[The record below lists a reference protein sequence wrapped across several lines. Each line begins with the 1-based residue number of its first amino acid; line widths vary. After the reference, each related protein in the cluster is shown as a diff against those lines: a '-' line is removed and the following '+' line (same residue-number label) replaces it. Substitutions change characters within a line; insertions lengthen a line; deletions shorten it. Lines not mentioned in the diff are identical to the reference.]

1 LNQTAGARV
10 SLKVEYDVQ
19 PSDIDPGPCSHC
31 GAELKWKATVGAE
44 KTPQSHFYQ
53 CETCDHIQTVE
64 QKLDH
69 AADRTLE

>member
-1 LNQTAGARV
+1 MGRPLMKIQTSIVLSAL
-10 SLKVEYDVQ
+10 SLALSAILE
-19 PSDIDPGPCSHC
+19 SW
-31 GAELKWKATVGAE
+31 LKFAFE
-44 KTPQSHFYQ
+44 TPQTHFYQ